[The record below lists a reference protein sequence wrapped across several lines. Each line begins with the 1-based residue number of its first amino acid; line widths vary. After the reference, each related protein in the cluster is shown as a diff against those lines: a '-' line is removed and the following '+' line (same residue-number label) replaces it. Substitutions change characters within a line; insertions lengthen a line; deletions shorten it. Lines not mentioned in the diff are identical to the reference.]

1 MSLIINESNLD
12 QKDIQERN
20 QKVRVLLIDD
30 NDNILV
36 ANYGNVYLLPGGS
49 IDQGEN
55 LYEAALRELKEETGI
70 EYKLSDLDFLNTIE
84 YYQKDYPKRNNS
96 VYNRLITTHYLIAR
110 YKGIDTNNIE
120 LTEKE
125 RKDIFKLELI
135 SFDDLESLVLN
146 NKNDN
151 PRNIFFQKELLTIL
165 NYYKNIKDSEKVNK
179 KNDL

>member
-1 MSLIINESNLD
+1 MSLIINESNLE
-12 QKDIQERN
+12 QKDIQEHN
-20 QKVRVLLIDD
+20 EKVRVLLVDD

-36 ANYGNVYLLPGGS
+36 ANYGQVYLLPGGS

-55 LYEAALRELKEETGI
+55 LYQAALRELKEETGM
-70 EYKLSDLDFLNTIE
+70 EYNLAELEYLNTIE

-96 VYNRLITTHYLIAR
+96 VYNRLIKTNYLIAR
-110 YKGIDTNNIE
+110 YKGIDLNCIE

-125 RKDIFKLELI
+125 RKDNFKLELV
-135 SFDDLESLVLN
+135 SLDDLEKLITN

-165 NYYKNIKDSEKVNK
+165 EYYKKTLDKNK